1 MKSCWKLSIIY
12 SLLPLKKSNT
22 QQYEAPYGTILLFN
36 LYYCWIA
43 VVSPTSRFANDSF
56 ANVLGRFANVLS
68 RFANV
73 LRVNSPTSK

>member
-1 MKSCWKLSIIY
+1 MLKTLLSIKRD
-12 SLLPLKKSNT
+12 LLT
-22 QQYEAPYGTILLFN
+22 RIT
-36 LYYCWIA
+36 

-73 LRVNSPTSK
+73 LLVNSPTSDIYPVLTKTKLLIDVWNAIMILW